1 MKRRVLGKTTP
12 FHAFSKKKWEE
23 KRNSAILDGTVPPP
37 SSPGH
42 ATGEEKFLF
51 FFVCFF
57 LSLAPHVPC

>member
-1 MKRRVLGKTTP
+1 MHFQKKR
-12 FHAFSKKKWEE
+12 KKKEE
-23 KRNSAILDGTVPPP
+23 KRNSAVLDGTVPPS

-51 FFVCFF
+51 FSVCFF

>member
-12 FHAFSKKKWEE
+12 FHAFQKKKEE
-23 KRNSAILDGTVPPP
+23 KRNSVVLDGTIPLS

-51 FFVCFF
+51 FSVCFF

>member
-1 MKRRVLGKTTP
+1 MH
-12 FHAFSKKKWEE
+12 FKKKNKKKEE
-23 KRNSAILDGTVPPP
+23 KRNSAVLDGTVPP

-51 FFVCFF
+51 FSVCFF